1 MLHASGEE
9 VHNMPMPYAHFVL
22 AERVAQEANLPITDK
37 AEYYIGAFYPD
48 IRYFTK
54 QPREKYH
61 FAVDKLKP
69 YELANNVPKDFLLGY
84 KVHLLIDEVW
94 EYPELKEVYK
104 QAFPVLIRSRMTRG
118 LQALAFEMYCLELP
132 IEAVKLKPV
141 ENSLTKDLGVQTS
154 EIAFAVN
161 SMQKY
166 MDAHSLESAYVMA
179 EEAQLFPEARL
190 KTVKGVLERMK
201 NPLIRMVANGVVKR
215 ASSPMLPR
223 VVSEVVKRLELPASI
238 PKAVAKV

>member
-1 MLHASGEE
+1 
-9 VHNMPMPYAHFVL
+9 MPMPYAHFVL
-22 AERVAQEANLPITDK
+22 AEHISNEAHLNITDK
-37 AEYYIGAFYPD
+37 AEYYVGAFYPD

-61 FAVDKLKP
+61 FAVEKLKP
-69 YELANNVPKDFLLGY
+69 FWKAHDVSKDFLLGY

-94 EYPELKEVYK
+94 EYPEMKEAYK
-104 QAFPVLIRSRMTRG
+104 QAFPSLIRSRMTRG
-118 LQALAFEMYCLELP
+118 LQALAFEMYCLEQP
-132 IEAVKLKPV
+132 VEVIKLKPV

-154 EIAFAVN
+154 EITFAVN

-166 MDAHSLESAYVMA
+166 IDAHSLESAYVIA
-179 EEAQLFPEARL
+179 EEAQLFPAARL

-201 NPLIRMVANGVVKR
+201 NPLIRMLAEGVVRR

-223 VVSEVVKRLELPASI
+223 VVEEVVGRLELPVFT
-238 PKAVAKV
+238 PKLATKV

>member
-1 MLHASGEE
+1 
-9 VHNMPMPYAHFVL
+9 MPMPYAHFVL
-22 AERVAQEANLPITDK
+22 AEQIAREANLHVTDK
-37 AEYYIGAFYPD
+37 SEYYVGAFYPD

-61 FAVDKLKP
+61 FAIEKLRT
-69 YELANNVPKDFLLGY
+69 YELSNDVSKDFLLGY

-94 EYPELKEVYK
+94 EYPELKQMYYE
-104 QAFPVLIRSRMTRG
+104 AFPSLIRKRMTRG
-118 LQALAFEMYCLELP
+118 LQALAFEMYCLEQP
-132 IEAVKLKPV
+132 IEPVKLKPV
-141 ENSLTKDLGVQTS
+141 ENALTKDLGVQLS
-154 EIAFAVN
+154 EITFAVN

-166 MDAHSLESAYVMA
+166 IDAHSLESAYVMA

-201 NPLIRMVANGVVKR
+201 NPVIRMLADGVVKR

-223 VVSEVVKRLELPASI
+223 VVKEVVGRLELPASK
-238 PKAVAKV
+238 PQVVTRV

>member
-1 MLHASGEE
+1 
-9 VHNMPMPYAHFVL
+9 MPMPYAHFVL
-22 AERVAQEANLPITDK
+22 TERVAREANLPITDK
-37 AEYYIGAFYPD
+37 AEYCVGAFYPD

-61 FAVDKLKP
+61 FAVEKLKP
-69 YELANNVPKDFLLGY
+69 YELAGNVSKDFLFGY

-94 EYPELKEVYK
+94 EYPELKQMYYQV
-104 QAFPVLIRSRMTRG
+104 FPSLIRKRMTRG
-118 LQALAFEMYCLELP
+118 LQALAFEMYCLAQP
-132 IEAVKLKPV
+132 IEHVKLRPI
-141 ENSLTKDLGVQTS
+141 ENTLTKDLGVHLS
-154 EIAFAVN
+154 EITFAVN

-166 MDAHSLESAYVMA
+166 IDAHSLESAYVMA

-201 NPLIRMVANGVVKR
+201 NPLIRSVVNGVVRR

-223 VVSEVVKRLELPASI
+223 VVKEVVRRLEMPASTLQE
-238 PKAVAKV
+238 VTRV

>member
-1 MLHASGEE
+1 
-9 VHNMPMPYAHFVL
+9 MPMPYAHFVL
-22 AERVAQEANLPITDK
+22 AEHVAQEANLSITDK
-37 AEYYIGAFYPD
+37 AEYYVGAFYPD

-69 YELANNVPKDFLLGY
+69 YELANSVHKDFLLGY
-84 KVHLLIDEVW
+84 KVHLLVDEVW
-94 EYPELKEVYK
+94 EYPELKQMYSK
-104 QAFPVLIRSRMTRG
+104 AFPSLIRKRMSRG
-118 LQALAFEMYCLELP
+118 LQALAFEMYCLEQP
-132 IEAVKLKPV
+132 IEPVKLKPV
-141 ENSLTKDLGVQTS
+141 ENSLTKDLGVKTS
-154 EIAFAVN
+154 EITFAVN

-166 MDAHSLESAYVMA
+166 IDAHSLESAYVMA

-201 NPLIRMVANGVVKR
+201 NPLIRMLANGVVSR

-223 VVSEVVKRLELPASI
+223 VVKEVVERLEQPASN
-238 PKAVAKV
+238 PQAVTQV